1 MNVFFD
7 TEFTELGPKAQ
18 LISIGM
24 VADNGQKFYAEFID
38 YNKENLNDW
47 IKENVLSNLLVDYRS
62 NQHISFFKKSNE
74 IGKNDSNVVAMLIA
88 HPEIIDLFN
97 KVPENTRFKHA
108 ESNLVLSSLK
118 YWFNEISNN
127 SQERIQLVSDVC
139 HYDMTL
145 LCNLFG
151 GSFNLPSNVNPVC
164 YDICQDIWAFL
175 EDDYDKLSD
184 RMNHS
189 FDMSREEMVN
199 LVNFEDLPKPS
210 GLKHNS
216 LYDAEVIRYLYKS
229 LIGD

>member
-7 TEFTELGPKAQ
+7 TEFTGLVPNTT

-24 VADNGQKFYAEFID
+24 ITDGGQRFYAEFDD
-38 YNKENLNDW
+38 YNEELCDDW
-47 IKENVLSNLLVDYRS
+47 IRENVINNLLVNRKDWHSHLY
-62 NQHISFFKKSNE
+62 
-74 IGKNDSNVVAMLIA
+74 
-88 HPEIIDLFN
+88 
-97 KVPENTRFKHA
+97 A
-108 ESNLVLSSLK
+108 EL
-118 YWFNEISNN
+118 SNN
-127 SQERIQLVSDVC
+127 LPDNTSFVYGNSKLIKESLEKWFYEVSDKGTKRIQLVSDVC

-151 GSFNLPSNVNPVC
+151 GSFNLPSNINPVC

-199 LVNFEDLPKPS
+199 SVNFEDLPKPS